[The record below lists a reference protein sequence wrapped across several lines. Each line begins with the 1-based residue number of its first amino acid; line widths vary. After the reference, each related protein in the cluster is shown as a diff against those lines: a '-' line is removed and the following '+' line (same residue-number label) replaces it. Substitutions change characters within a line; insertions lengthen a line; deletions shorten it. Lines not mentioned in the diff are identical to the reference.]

1 MYMMRSSRQAVQT
14 ALTLSRRSNVVCRG
28 PPKRFLSEKAAAPK
42 HAKTTAGTGRVNGA
56 ADEFS
61 RHRGPVSWAALGL
74 VAVAS
79 ASAVGYFQVERERR
93 LERAMGKVVSSTYR
107 NGTEEEDCDGW
118 SPNPEFL
125 AKRKWKLTK
134 FGWFPEEDAF
144 GGGEL
149 DIMHIGNQPISH
161 QAQPEASATALQRK
175 GMGGASLRRILCRT
189 LRDLNYF
196 HIIYLTLSF
205 LPLLLIL

>member
-1 MYMMRSSRQAVQT
+1 MMMRSSQRTT
-14 ALTLSRRSNVVCRG
+14 ALVVSRTCSRLQQPTTVRTT
-28 PPKRFLSEKAAAPK
+28 RFLSSEPPKAAVK
-42 HAKTTAGTGRVNGA
+42 HAKTTAGTGRVAIDGSE
-56 ADEFS
+56 EFA
-61 RHRGPVSWAALGL
+61 RNRGPVSWAAFGL

-93 LERAMGKVVSSTYR
+93 LERAMGKVVSSMYK
-107 NGTEEEDCDGW
+107 NGSEDEGW

-149 DIMHIGNQPISH
+149 RERNGLLVTARSSSVPIS
-161 QAQPEASATALQRK
+161 QGK
-175 GMGGASLRRILCRT
+175 GVISCV
-189 LRDLNYF
+189 YF
-196 HIIYLTLSF
+196 S
-205 LPLLLIL
+205 